1 MNSVR
6 LGCILEQQKPFMT
19 RRPGRDAYD
28 CPYKKTPLHFMSGRL
43 SSPKGDVDMQ
53 GHNQIVAAN

>member
-1 MNSVR
+1 MNSLR

-28 CPYKKTPLHFMSGRL
+28 CPHIKIPPAFHER
-43 SSPKGDVDMQ
+43 
-53 GHNQIVAAN
+53 AARIATW

>member
-28 CPYKKTPLHFMSGRL
+28 CPYIKTPLHFMSGRL
-43 SSPKGDVDMQ
+43 TSPHGDTD
-53 GHNQIVAAN
+53 